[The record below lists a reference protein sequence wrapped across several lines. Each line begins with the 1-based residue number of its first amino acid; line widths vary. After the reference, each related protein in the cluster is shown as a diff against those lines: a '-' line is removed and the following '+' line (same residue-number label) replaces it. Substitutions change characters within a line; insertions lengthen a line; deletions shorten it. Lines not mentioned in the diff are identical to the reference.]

1 MAKNIDENVVKISF
15 DNKNF
20 ESNVKTSMSTLDK
33 FKKALSFKGAS
44 KGLDELSTS
53 AKKVDL
59 SVVAKGADE
68 TKVKFSAMQV
78 VATTALANITTSAM
92 QAAASLKSV
101 LTNSLIQGG
110 ITRAMNIEQAQFQL
124 KGLGFEG
131 ERLTQIMSDAEYA
144 VKGTAYGLDVASKA
158 ASQLAASDI
167 QAGDSMRYALRGIS
181 GVAAMT
187 NSSYEDISR
196 VFTGIAG
203 QNRVMG
209 NDLLQLSGRG
219 LNAAATLGKALG
231 KTEAEVR
238 EMVSKGQID
247 FATFAKA
254 MDDAFG
260 AQATKANETFSGSL
274 SNMRAALARI
284 GADVASP
291 ALTNLRDVFNQLR
304 VVIDSTHDDLRPLIA
319 QINEL
324 QTAAAKAFVQFLDL
338 GGMKNIIEGI
348 GNIFMALWSVIK
360 PIKQGFENIFPTP
373 TVQQVVDMTARFKDL
388 TSKLILTDEAAQS
401 IRDTFTKVADLLK
414 RFIEAAKWGSASIKN
429 FLIDTHIISDSVNTV
444 SNALLDFIL
453 GITNGIDV
461 TDNLTG
467 VVDGLGAGFEG
478 FGRILTLVSTAI
490 GVLTSA
496 FSNSITFINQGI
508 ANLTGGVGTGV
519 QGIVEIIFNVLEII
533 PKGIARVIRAVAD
546 GVREILDALP
556 ISEVNSAVQNTF
568 FTMIM
573 AQIFKFIRGV
583 NNAKENVF
591 GIVDDFK
598 SIVKGVTGVLDGVK
612 GSLQNFAMSIKIN
625 ALLKIAAA
633 VGILAVSLK
642 LLSDIPIEQLGAS
655 LGILAGGLVLMTG
668 AVAAMSAIMK
678 KMNGTSKD
686 FLGLKDPMN
695 QLIKVAA
702 AMVLFSYAIKTL
714 SEAMNT
720 LSDMSWG
727 EVIRGLTAITAMSG
741 ILIAVSKLMSNTKG
755 LIKMSASLIV
765 FSYSIKMM
773 AEAFKEFESV
783 TWVELLQGLMAFGIS
798 MSVLVAA
805 MKILNGQTKGVIKVS
820 ASMIIFA
827 IAIQELAKG
836 VSGFEEIK
844 VSSIVKAGLAMAA
857 LDGLL
862 YAISKIKVN
871 LLNVISQIAL
881 MSVAVKSMGE
891 IVNIIKAYN
900 DVDAESVAKFTIA
913 VITFFGAI
921 KLFVNSL
928 GEKELGRFLEISGGM
943 WGIAEGLKTFAN
955 GVKMFGEMSVEQ
967 IAKGLIAIVV
977 GLKTMVATLDSMN
990 EKHIMAKGV
999 TFILLAV
1006 AINALNK
1013 SIRAFSDMDFKALIK
1028 GLAGFVATMIVL
1040 IKAMNSLTTHTTSML
1055 KGSAAILILS
1065 IAISALVGPIKT
1077 LANMETESL
1086 VQGLIALA
1094 AALGIVGIAAS
1105 KLAPMW
1111 PKILKTAGS
1120 LTVMGASLIVFG
1132 LGLTAVI
1139 YPIKSL
1145 GDMDSDKIGS
1155 GVAGLGAVILSLFAL
1170 TNTMN
1175 SLPSISVKTVAKL
1188 GLLSIVIAG
1197 IGVVLGQLAM
1207 TNATAA
1213 LEGSIAISAVM
1224 LSAGVTLALLSKV
1237 PLVGAVQAIA
1247 TLAIVIA
1254 GISAIVMAIGA
1265 IAQIPGVKWLVNEGA
1280 GFLKSVGEA
1289 IGGFFG
1295 GLVGGIAGGAIAG
1308 VGAALP
1314 MFGYQLSA
1322 FATAATPFLSVMNG
1336 IDSNALA
1343 GTKALAEMILI
1354 LTATSLLDGLASWLT
1369 GGTNFAK
1376 VGTELIPFGLAM
1388 KQYATVVKG
1397 LDTTSIMNSAEA
1409 GKALAELANNLP
1421 ETGGV
1426 MQWFMGEHNL
1436 VDFTKQLVP
1445 FGSSLKTY
1453 AMAVEG
1459 LNGDAVSNSAIA
1471 AQTLTELI
1479 NNLPETGGLMQGLM
1493 GTHDLTEFT
1502 QNLIPFAEAICEYA
1516 ETVTDINTDAIIASA
1531 TAGKTI
1537 VELVNN
1543 LPDTGGWLQ
1552 DIVGGKDLAAFA
1564 RDLIPFGAAMKDY
1577 SGAITGLDPN
1587 AVSASAT
1594 AGKVLVEL
1602 MTSLPQ
1608 TGGWLD
1614 GIVGVHDLA
1623 AFAMELKPFGKAMKS
1638 YGKSVVG
1645 IDAASV
1651 EASATAGKALAELAN
1666 NLPESG
1672 GLVQKF
1678 TGEHSFTTL
1687 INQLVPFGAAM
1698 KIYSGAITG
1707 IDTAV
1712 ITASVTAGQALVS
1725 LVESLPKEGGWA
1737 NVEATFLGKGNAQNL
1752 VTSLLPFGIAMR
1764 QYSGVIVGIDSA
1776 AIEASANAGKA
1787 LAELADNLPKENG
1800 WAQAITGSA
1809 GDLGEFANSLV
1820 PFGTGMRNYS
1830 GAIYGIDSAAVEASA
1845 NAGKALAELAD
1856 AIPREGGWN
1865 NVVETFAG
1873 KHNFT
1878 GFVESLLPFGVAMRN
1893 YSGAIVGID
1902 SAAVEGSANAGKAI
1916 AELAQALP
1924 KEGGLF
1930 SGLDATTVGLADFG
1944 EELKNFAPFYS
1955 SYYTYVKDINSDIIS
1970 STADA
1975 LKIVLELC
1983 NGVGD
1988 DDYSKV
1994 SAFGSVLPNLGSNF
2008 SRYSEVI
2015 TNISPDIVTQVTNA
2029 LNAVVDLCK
2038 QIPEKVNES
2047 PLNDFI
2053 DALQNAANDG
2063 ISGFTTNIYN
2073 GMDSVISAVNDLC
2086 NNIVST
2092 IDNQK
2097 STVLTSFEDFGKMSD
2112 TSYADGIKNPSAV
2125 SIAVSAVSYL
2135 LQKAI
2140 SKLGDERWRWEEAAK
2155 NDVLGYAKG
2164 MRDNTH
2170 YAVEAAYD
2178 MARAVMDKVKETTKQ
2193 ASPSKAYT
2201 RIAKYDV
2208 LGYARG
2214 YERYGYLAEN
2224 SATDMAMSTMMA
2236 LQNAINL
2243 ASLMAE
2249 ENLEFS
2255 PTITPVIDLS
2265 HAKKDAAIC
2274 NDLMG
2279 SMTMAVG
2286 ASRAMAARS
2295 IPNQNG
2301 IEKAQV
2307 INNDSSSVVNFTQNN
2322 YSPKALSRIDI
2333 YRNTKSQ
2340 LARLKG

>member
-59 SVVAKGADE
+59 SVISKGADE

-92 QAAASLKSV
+92 QAAASLKNV

-167 QAGDSMRYALRGIS
+167 KAGDSMRYALRGIS

-196 VFTGIAG
+196 IFTSIAG

-219 LNAAATLGKALG
+219 MNAAATLGKALG

-260 AQATKANETFSGSL
+260 AQATKANETFSGAL

-304 VVIDSTHDDLRPLIA
+304 VVIDSTHEDLKPLIA
-319 QINEL
+319 TINEL
-324 QTAAAKAFVQFLDL
+324 QTAAAKAFVEFLDL

-429 FLIDTHIISDSVNTV
+429 FLVDTHIISDSVNTV

-453 GITNGIDV
+453 GITNGIDL

-490 GVLTSA
+490 GILTSA

-508 ANLTGGVGTGV
+508 ANLTGGVGSGV

-533 PKGIARVIRAVAD
+533 PKGIARIIRSVSD
-546 GVREILDALP
+546 GIREILDALP
-556 ISEVNSAVQNTF
+556 INEVNSAIQNTF

-573 AQIFKFIRGV
+573 AQIFKFIRGM
-583 NNAKENVF
+583 NNAKENIF
-591 GIVDDFK
+591 GIVEDFK
-598 SIVKGVTGVLDGVK
+598 SIINGVNGVLNGVK
-612 GSLQNFAMSIKIN
+612 DSLQSFALSIKVN

-633 VGILAVSLK
+633 VGILAISLK

-668 AVAAMSAIMK
+668 AVAAMSVIMK
-678 KMNGTSKD
+678 KLNGSSKD

-695 QLIKVAA
+695 QLIKVGA
-702 AMVLFSYAIKTL
+702 AMVLFAHAIKTL

-720 LSDMSWG
+720 LSGMSWG
-727 EVIRGLTAITAMSG
+727 DVIKGLTAIVGMSG
-741 ILIAVSKLMSNTKG
+741 VLIAVTKVMNNTKG
-755 LIKMSASLIV
+755 IIKLSASLIV
-765 FSYSIKMM
+765 FSYAIKMM
-773 AEAFKEFESV
+773 AESFKQFDSI
-783 TWVELLQGLMAFGIS
+783 TWTEIAQGLSAIGIS
-798 MSVLVAA
+798 MGVLVAG
-805 MKILNGQTKGVIKVS
+805 MKILNGQTKGIIKIS
-820 ASMIIFA
+820 ASMILFA
-827 IAIQELAKG
+827 IAMQELAKG
-836 VSGFEEIK
+836 VGGFEDIK
-844 VSSIVKAGLAMAA
+844 VSSIVKAGIAMAA

-871 LLNVISQIAL
+871 LFNVISQIAL

-900 DVDAESVAKFTIA
+900 DVDAESVAKFTVA

-1028 GLAGFVATMIVL
+1028 GLAGFAATMIIL

-1055 KGSAAILILS
+1055 KGSAAILIMS

-1077 LANMETESL
+1077 LANMDTESL
-1086 VQGLIALA
+1086 VQGL
-1094 AALGIVGIAAS
+1094 AALTASLIIVGTAAS

-1132 LGLTAVI
+1132 MGLTAVI

-1155 GVAGLGAVILSLFAL
+1155 GVAGLGAVILSLYAL

-1175 SLPSISVKTVAKL
+1175 SLPSISLKTVAKL
-1188 GLLSIVIAG
+1188 GIMSIAIAAIGGILGSLAQTDTTSILSASV
-1197 IGVVLGQLAM
+1197 
-1207 TNATAA
+1207 
-1213 LEGSIAISAVM
+1213 AISAVM
-1224 LSAGVTLALLSKV
+1224 LSASGAALVASKIPISGALAA
-1237 PLVGAVQAIA
+1237 VGSLAV
-1247 TLAIVIA
+1247 VIA
-1254 GISAIVMAIGA
+1254 GMAALVAAMGA
-1265 IAQIPGVKWLVNEGA
+1265 LAHIPGAQWLIGEGA
-1280 GFLKSVGEA
+1280 NFLKSIGEA

-1295 GLVGGIAGGAIAG
+1295 GIVGGLAGAAMAG
-1308 VGAALP
+1308 IGAALP
-1314 MFGYQLSA
+1314 TFGMQLSS
-1322 FATAATPFLSVMNG
+1322 FAIAAAPFLSTMSNV
-1336 IDSNALA
+1336 DSNALA
-1343 GTKALAEMILI
+1343 GTKSLAEMILI
-1354 LTATSLLDGLASWLT
+1354 LTAASIMESLTSWLT
-1369 GGTNFAK
+1369 GGSNFA
-1376 VGTELIPFGLAM
+1376 EFALQLIPFGMAM
-1388 KQYATVVKG
+1388 QQYATVVKD
-1397 LDTTSIMNSAEA
+1397 LDVKSIAMSASA
-1409 GKALAELANNLP
+1409 GKALAELADSLP
-1421 ETGGV
+1421 ATGGL
-1426 MQWFMGEHNL
+1426 MQAITGVKNL
-1436 VDFTKQLVP
+1436 SDLTTQLVP
-1445 FGSSLKTY
+1445 FGSSLRSY
-1453 AMAVEG
+1453 SLAIQGLDPDAVE
-1459 LNGDAVSNSAIA
+1459 N
-1471 AQTLTELI
+1471 
-1479 NNLPETGGLMQGLM
+1479 
-1493 GTHDLTEFT
+1493 
-1502 QNLIPFAEAICEYA
+1502 
-1516 ETVTDINTDAIIASA
+1516 SA
-1531 TAGKTI
+1531 TAGKTLA
-1537 VELVNN
+1537 ELINN
-1543 LPDTGGWLQ
+1543 LPDTGGFLQDVMGSKDFAGFIQNLIPFANAITEYSSTVADVNTDAIIGSANAGKAIAELINALPETGGWLQ
-1552 DIVGGKDLAAFA
+1552 DITGTRDLAKFTTE
-1564 RDLIPFGAAMKDY
+1564 LIPFG
-1577 SGAITGLDPN
+1577 
-1587 AVSASAT
+1587 
-1594 AGKVLVEL
+1594 E
-1602 MTSLPQ
+1602 
-1608 TGGWLD
+1608 
-1614 GIVGVHDLA
+1614 
-1623 AFAMELKPFGKAMKS
+1623 AMKS
-1638 YGKSVVG
+1638 YGSSVTG
-1645 IDAASV
+1645 IDSSAVS
-1651 EASATAGKALAELAN
+1651 ASATAGKALAELAA

-1687 INQLVPFGAAM
+1687 IRQLIPFGSAM
-1698 KIYSGAITG
+1698 KNYSGAITG
-1707 IDTAV
+1707 IDPAAV
-1712 ITASVTAGQALVS
+1712 EASATAGQALVS

-1737 NVEATFLGKGNAQNL
+1737 NVEETFLGKGNAQKL
-1752 VTSLLPFGIAMR
+1752 VTSLLPFGIGMR
-1764 QYSGVIVGIDSA
+1764 NYSGVIKGIDSG

-1787 LAELADNLPKENG
+1787 LAELADNLPKEDG
-1800 WAQAITGSA
+1800 WAQAIMGSA
-1809 GDLGEFANSLV
+1809 GDLGTFANSLV
-1820 PFGTGMRNYS
+1820 PFGVGMRNYS
-1830 GAIYGIDSAAVEASA
+1830 GAIVGLDSAAVEASA
-1845 NAGKALAELAD
+1845 NAGKALAELAN
-1856 AIPREGGWN
+1856 AVPREGGWN
-1865 NVVETFAG
+1865 NVIETFAG
-1873 KHNFT
+1873 KQNFT
-1878 GFVESLLPFGVAMRN
+1878 GFVQSLLPFGVAMRN
-1893 YSGAIVGID
+1893 YSGAIAGID

-1916 AELAQALP
+1916 AELAMALP

-1930 SGLDATTVGLADFG
+1930 SGLDATTVGLSDFG
-1944 EELKNFAPFYS
+1944 KELSAFAPYYS
-1955 SYYTYVKDINSDIIS
+1955 SYYTYVSSINADIIS
-1970 STADA
+1970 STAEA
-1975 LKIVLELC
+1975 LKAVLEIC
-1983 NGVGD
+1983 NAVGD
-1988 DDYSKV
+1988 QDYSKV
-1994 SAFGSVLPNLGSNF
+1994 SAFGSVLPNLATNF
-2008 SRYSEVI
+2008 ARYSEVVSS
-2015 TNISPDIVTQVTNA
+2015 ISPDIVVQVSNA
-2029 LNAVVDLCK
+2029 LNAVVDLAK
-2038 QIPEKVNES
+2038 QIPETVNAS

-2053 DALQNAANDG
+2053 TALQNAANDG

-2073 GMDSVISAVNDLC
+2073 GMDQVTQSVTDLC
-2086 NNIVST
+2086 NNIVSML
-2092 IDNQK
+2092 DNQK
-2097 STVLTSFEDFGKMSD
+2097 TMVLNSFEDFGKQSD
-2112 TSYADGIKNPSAV
+2112 TKYADGIKNQATINLV
-2125 SIAVSAVSYL
+2125 MNAVSYMI
-2135 LQKAI
+2135 QKAL

-2164 MRDNTH
+2164 MRDNTYH
-2170 YAVEAAYD
+2170 AVDAAYY
-2178 MARAVMDKVKETTKQ
+2178 MATEVMKKVRETTEQ

-2214 YERYGYLAEN
+2214 YDRYGYLAEN
-2224 SATDMAMSTMMA
+2224 SAIDMAMSTMMA

-2243 ASLMAE
+2243 ASIMAE

-2265 HAKKDAAIC
+2265 QAKKDAAIC

-2279 SMTMAVG
+2279 SMSMAIG
-2286 ASRAMAARS
+2286 ASKAMAARS

-2322 YSPKALSRIDI
+2322 YSPKALSRLDI
-2333 YRNTKSQ
+2333 YRDTKSQ
-2340 LARLKG
+2340 LSRLKG